1 VLEPE
6 PYIFS
11 IGASALIV
19 GTLAHPTAPFS
30 GAAATSRA
38 DAPRPVLIP
47 APGKGVMPP
56 LRAPAIEMTVSRD
69 PKCYVV

>member
-19 GTLAHPTAPFS
+19 GTLAHPTATFS
-30 GAAATSRA
+30 GAAATFRA

-47 APGKGVMPP
+47 APGARDLCHRSGHRP
-56 LRAPAIEMTVSRD
+56 SR
-69 PKCYVV
+69 